1 MAGLVQISSIRVI
14 FRLKIVKFLP
24 DIWIFKITLERA
36 RPCVRGFL
44 SNPYRF
50 EYPSFDRYDYRYS
63 VSRGNRTWKLSFLF
77 SLRRKEK
84 GKIGP
89 LRFVRPATVQRSIY
103 HFDPWFRSRCRESPS
118 LELSS
123 SPINQTVKSS
133 TLLRL
138 SEPAHS
144 HSARSR
150 VISRRTGLEE
160 FSDPIPGAGE
170 TTSLYVCV
178 CVRARV

>member
-36 RPCVRGFL
+36 RRACVGF
-44 SNPYRF
+44 YRILI

>member
-1 MAGLVQISSIRVI
+1 M
-14 FRLKIVKFLP
+14 
-24 DIWIFKITLERA
+24 
-36 RPCVRGFL
+36 RGFL